1 MEITTYDDIEAV
13 KFIHG
18 PKYKLNSEKTEI
30 LICNELKYFVL
41 AYEYQINI
49 YKVDDILE
57 LESGSIYFKKDF
69 EEYDSKIIKSWIVAS
84 EYGSIEGLTIDATE
98 KILTVITSKIIL
110 FYDLNDLEK
119 CGPWQILE
127 HTHIV
132 DLKWTQKSD
141 IIIVDSA
148 GNSFIY
154 HYTEKSN
161 CFKKIQLFQKDS
173 IKCRFIES
181 FNNDSCNIAFI
192 VVTSNPTGFILINK
206 SQYEEMISHTEYLF
220 EIPDTCYI
228 TLKNIIESCEENFI
242 DVDEEKNYSQFQILA
257 VKYLDGAESC
267 SIAFVLAGGSNY
279 IDGYVLIG
287 SINNINNYCD
297 FTINFY
303 SINDL
308 SFDDISSQNFEALKD
323 IKCTLI
329 WVKEWYLLF
338 VGSPIF
344 SQVVLFSSSK
354 KYILSFE
361 YQNKSED
368 VLNEWYRLGMCEGYD
383 LNTTDF
389 EIGVCNVEICKCIS
403 ASIKDPKATAD
414 TQPIKNPPVV
424 FISQTDGNI
433 VAHYIGGY
441 ANFSSL
447 KYNRLNTVSL
457 ISLNPISQNLL
468 LLSKYEDI
476 IKTPSVDPSKKS
488 DFGNSPKIENN
499 TKDLPSISNTKAT
512 INHFSYEKV
521 YSLCELASSSTLETR
536 NDKPE
541 TNISELLKLY
551 KDSIENNLTD
561 NNFKQVEMSFFSVME
576 SIEDRMKLLD
586 SKIQLLSDNYVAQLP
601 NRECKSIFEKYD
613 KIISNIKAKLPD
625 NELFDALLRKVV
637 ELNEQERQLG
647 QLYALLMRKF
657 TDEMYDNLHSRLIC
671 DKFKGNELTSNQ
683 FSLFFQ
689 LNKEELDFTSLDVN
703 CANTNKLREQILTTE
718 RQSLKLVSRITQV
731 INFSERIKER
741 CSNSSLILPPPAIS
755 RNSYSTNVQ
764 RSSLM
769 ICPDSVFVDDS
780 SSEDTTEPLCD
791 INISSTV
798 NVNTNMSSKSNF
810 EKSYRSPF
818 MQIPTRT
825 SCLSDIIKNISTS
838 IGSKDVGSRS
848 AKALYS
854 VNADL
859 LYSNERTSPSTSN
872 ISNLSKFCNL
882 RLKPFRDNRT
892 PNRYFT
898 MHTLKDSTFKVP
910 QKSIPFFPIKW
921 IPNSA
926 KGIEGF
932 LSPNKPGSITSS
944 PKFTE
949 GNKFSFLNQPAQNS
963 SGSIYESLE
972 CCIKACNKYLDSIED
987 QCIIARGSLDF
998 LKRESLSSD
1007 LSSTKC
1013 MHLNLNH
1020 DYSNLNSESY
1030 QNIMN
1035 AQLLL
1040 FQNSSKQRNIHYR
1053 QKLALLLSSQN
1064 YQKREERIEDE
1075 NLPCFGTRNISKN
1088 QNTDASFNID
1098 NNSIFGNNMLTSVSL
1113 KPAPNCS
1120 EAPTKNKLHIDN
1132 LLSNSMI
1139 YKKAETP
1146 NLFKINAPSNTKVED
1161 FKFSTKSDSF
1171 ETAIP
1176 KPLESHSAISFS
1188 FNTSNEIDNTPILTS
1203 SLTLKDIVNTEVSS
1217 NPKEIST
1224 SQLVRIDLE
1233 QSYSPPTEKIQDKEV
1248 LGTHDQ
1254 IDSKDLI
1261 SIPEN
1266 QDEPEHELCTGDLG
1280 SSSPIKLTTNTINS
1294 TSPQDHLFNSNI
1306 SIRSCE
1312 VPSVTKTNLAES
1324 LNLCTYSEIKSKDQS
1339 ETSESKSEISL
1350 FNTLQSSEQDLL
1362 NKTTSTFILNSST
1375 QDNKVTETSNK
1386 SIGLFSSDLEPS
1398 SNTLPTNLNFLDKDK
1413 SNLLSNTTPS
1423 ISSNIFSFSISQ
1435 TFSSNTPNTVPI
1447 ASSKENNGL
1456 LDIIGGMPKTECS
1469 ENSMVLG
1476 GRFGGFGTMF
1486 NTGLA
1491 PSVSGFGS
1499 SQFLS
1504 GPFSNNN
1511 SNSPSSNETPQSLL
1525 SSLGPS
1531 HQSYSFGLSSSN
1543 LNSYTP
1549 FTSEP
1554 STNIQTGGF
1563 ASLSSQYQGFSAL
1576 ASQNSGTFGSNS
1588 STNQFNFAPPL
1599 KPRQVNKLD

>member
-1 MEITTYDDIEAV
+1 MEITTYDDIETV
-13 KFIHG
+13 KFVHG
-18 PKYKLNSEKTEI
+18 PKYKLNSQKTEI
-30 LICNELKYFVL
+30 LVCNELKYFVL

-57 LESGSIYFKKDF
+57 LESGSIYFKRDF
-69 EEYDSKIIKSWIVAS
+69 GEYDSKIIKSWIVTS

-98 KILTVITSKIIL
+98 TILTVITSKVIL
-110 FYDLNDLEK
+110 FYDLSDLEEY
-119 CGPWQILE
+119 GPWQILE
-127 HTHIV
+127 HTHIT

-141 IIIVDSA
+141 IIIIDSV

-161 CFKKIQLFQKDS
+161 CFKKIQLFQRDG

-181 FNNDSCNIAFI
+181 FNSDSCNIAFI

-206 SQYEEMISHTEYLF
+206 FQYEEMISHTEYLF
-220 EIPDTCYI
+220 EIPDTCYVM
-228 TLKNIIESCEENFI
+228 LKDIIESCEENFI
-242 DVDEEKNYSQFQILA
+242 DIDEEKNYSQFQILA
-257 VKYLDGAESC
+257 IKYLDGVESC
-267 SIAFVLAGGSNY
+267 SIAFILAGGSNY

-287 SINNINNYCD
+287 SINKYCD

-308 SFDDISSQNFEALKD
+308 SFDDIFSQNFETLKD

-344 SQVVLFSSSK
+344 SQVVLFSPSK
-354 KYILSFE
+354 KYILNFE
-361 YQNKSED
+361 YQNRSED
-368 VLNEWYRLGMCEGYD
+368 MSNEWYRLGMCEGYD

-389 EIGVCNVEICKCIS
+389 EIGVCNVEICKCTS

-433 VAHYIGGY
+433 VAHYIGGN

-447 KYNRLNTVSL
+447 KHDQLNTVSL
-457 ISLNPISQNLL
+457 ISLNPISRNLL
-468 LLSKYEDI
+468 LLSKHEDI
-476 IKTPSVDPSKKS
+476 TKTPSVDPSKKS
-488 DFGNSPKIENN
+488 DFENSPKTEDNK
-499 TKDLPSISNTKAT
+499 KDLPLLFNIEAT
-512 INHFSYEKV
+512 ISHFSCEKV
-521 YSLCELASSSTLETR
+521 HSLCELASSSTLETR
-536 NDKPE
+536 NDNPE

-551 KDSIENNLTD
+551 KDSIESNLTD
-561 NNFKQVEMSFFSVME
+561 NNFKQVEMSFFNVME

-586 SKIQLLSDNYVAQLP
+586 SKIQLLSDDYVAQLS

-625 NELFDALLRKVV
+625 NELFDTLLRKGV

-657 TDEMYDNLHSRLIC
+657 TDEMYDNLNSRLIR

-689 LNKEELDFTSLDVN
+689 LNKEELDFTSLDIN
-703 CANTNKLREQILTTE
+703 CTNTNKLREQILITE

-741 CSNSSLILPPPAIS
+741 CSNSSLILPPPAMS

-764 RSSLM
+764 RGSLM

-780 SSEDTTEPLCD
+780 SSEGTTDPLCD

-798 NVNTNMSSKSNF
+798 NVNTNMSSRGNF

-848 AKALYS
+848 AKALYN

-859 LYSNERTSPSTSN
+859 YSNKRVSPSTSN
-872 ISNLSKFCNL
+872 ISNSSRFCNL
-882 RLKPFRDNRT
+882 RLKPFRDNKT

-898 MHTLKDSTFKVP
+898 MHTLKDNTFKVP
-910 QKSIPFFPIKW
+910 QKNIPFFPIKW
-921 IPNSA
+921 TPNSA
-926 KGIEGF
+926 KGIEDF
-932 LSPNKPGSITSS
+932 LSPDKPGFITSS

-949 GNKFSFLNQPAQNS
+949 GSKFSFLNQMSQNS

-998 LKRESLSSD
+998 LRRESLGSD
-1007 LSSTKC
+1007 LSTKC

-1064 YQKREERIEDE
+1064 YQKREEGIEDE
-1075 NLPCFGTRNISKN
+1075 NLPCFGTKDISKN
-1088 QNTDASFNID
+1088 QNTSASFNTD
-1098 NNSIFGNNMLTSVSL
+1098 NSIFGNNMFTSMSL
-1113 KPAPNCS
+1113 KSTLNCS
-1120 EAPTKNKLHIDN
+1120 EVPTKDKLHIDHFP
-1132 LLSNSMI
+1132 SNSMI
-1139 YKKAETP
+1139 YKKIETP
-1146 NLFKINAPSNTKVED
+1146 NLFKINTLQNIKVED
-1161 FKFSTKSDSF
+1161 FKFSAKSDSF
-1171 ETAIP
+1171 ETITP
-1176 KPLESHSAISFS
+1176 KPLENHSTISFS
-1188 FNTSNEIDNTPILTS
+1188 FNTSNEVDNTPVLTS
-1203 SLTLKDIVNTEVSS
+1203 SFTLKDIVNTEVSS
-1217 NPKEIST
+1217 NPKEIFT
-1224 SQLVRIDLE
+1224 SQLLGIDLE
-1233 QSYSPPTEKIQDKEV
+1233 QSCSPPTEKIQDKEV

-1254 IDSKDLI
+1254 IGSKDSI
-1261 SIPEN
+1261 SIHEN
-1266 QDEPEHELCTGDLG
+1266 QDKPEHEPCTGDLG
-1280 SSSPIKLTTNTINS
+1280 SSSSIKLTTNTINS

-1306 SIRSCE
+1306 SIKSCE
-1312 VPSVTKTNLAES
+1312 IPTVTKTNLAES
-1324 LNLCTYSEIKSKDQS
+1324 LNSCTYSEIKLKDKS
-1339 ETSESKSEISL
+1339 ETSESNAETSL
-1350 FNTLQSSEQDLL
+1350 LNTLQFSEQDLL
-1362 NKTTSTFILNSST
+1362 DKTTPTFILDSST

-1386 SIGLFSSDLEPS
+1386 PVGLFTSDLEPS
-1398 SNTLPTNLNFLDKDK
+1398 NNIPLTNLNFLDKDK

-1423 ISSNIFSFSISQ
+1423 ISSNIFGSSISQ
-1435 TFSSNTPNTVPI
+1435 TFSLNTSNTVPI
-1447 ASSKENNGL
+1447 ASPKENNGL
-1456 LDIIGGMPKTECS
+1456 LDIIGGIPKTECS

-1491 PSVSGFGS
+1491 PSISGFGS

-1511 SNSPSSNETPQSLL
+1511 SSSPSSNETSQSLL

-1563 ASLSSQYQGFSAL
+1563 ASLSSEYRGFSAL
-1576 ASQNSGTFGSNS
+1576 TSQNSGTFGSNS
-1588 STNQFNFAPPL
+1588 STSQFNFAPPL